1 MRNSTNKF
9 LIFLITSL
17 LLIFYFWAGETELDL
32 VTKGEGRLI
41 VEGKNQSIQVP
52 DPGIISDMLAEEG
65 DEVSRGDVLATI
77 NPTDAEGSLEE
88 TQKRISYN
96 RASIQRIDAWINNET
111 MSELQFRLIDF
122 DYEIASS
129 QIEFFQALQ
138 ADINFNQQNFQN
150 RRDQLRIQG
159 DILMLEQTSKKDLL
173 VSLKSEASEIL
184 PLVEK
189 GVVGKS
195 EKYRIER
202 ELAALE
208 SQLLSISAQVKQNQK
223 ALEQVSLE
231 EKSYLQKYRSDM
243 LNERLEHISQ
253 IEILSTNLPRLEERL
268 KLTEIRAPIDG
279 IINRLYIKS
288 KNAVVKGGEVLLDIV
303 PNSDNLIVEAYIDP
317 KDIAKV
323 EVGQRA
329 RISLTAYDASKY
341 GFITGS
347 LTNVSADAVFREDR
361 NDYMFKVTAVMDSAL
376 SDSRGVPVPLNAGM
390 IAQIDIIRG
399 KQTLLEYFWQPV
411 AKIKDDAFRQ

>member
-159 DILMLEQTSKKDLL
+159 DILMLEQMSKKDLL